1 MYFSFIRLWPFVV
14 FLNLHEFYGTCVLII
29 VVMFL
34 ICQLRNVIACIFSS
48 NSGDRRL
55 RGGRE

>member
-1 MYFSFIRLWPFVV
+1 MYFSVIRLQPFVV
-14 FLNLHEFYGTCVLII
+14 FLNLHEFYVTCVLII

-48 NSGDRRL
+48 LSGDRRL
-55 RGGRE
+55 RGSRK